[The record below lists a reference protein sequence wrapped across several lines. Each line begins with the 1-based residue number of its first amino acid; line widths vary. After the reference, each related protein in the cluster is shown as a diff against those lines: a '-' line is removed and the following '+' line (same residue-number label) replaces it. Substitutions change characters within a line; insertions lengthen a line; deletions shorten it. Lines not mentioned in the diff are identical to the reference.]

1 MSVAD
6 EQPPGPQGAAKT
18 VAAHLRVSAICS
30 PGSSTRQLDRIK
42 EYAASQ
48 GCRVANIL
56 EDVTR

>member
-6 EQPPGPQGAAKT
+6 EQPPDPQGAAKT
-18 VAAHLRVSAICS
+18 VAAYLRVSANCS
-30 PGSSTRQLDRIK
+30 PDSSKGQLDRIK

-48 GCRVANIL
+48 GCHVAIIF